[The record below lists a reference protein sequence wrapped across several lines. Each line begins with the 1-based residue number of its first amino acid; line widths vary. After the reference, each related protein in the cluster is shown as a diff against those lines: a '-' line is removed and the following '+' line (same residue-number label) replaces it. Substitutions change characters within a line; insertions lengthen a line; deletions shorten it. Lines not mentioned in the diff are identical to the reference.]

1 MTFTVKLV
9 CLIFSA
15 VVAAEGACWDNKD
28 CESCSRDSEW
38 WVSCRWCPLTN
49 GCHAYGSG
57 QFIAP
62 AVSYHFL
69 LGNVVKKLLDIR
81 SYEIYLVAKFLE
93 TFVIQYLLIYDWF
106 FFPVYNDCSSSQQ
119 ITRSRSCGN
128 VAEPTLTYSPETAE
142 KLAKWSSLSYIT
154 PGISDEANT
163 QNVVRSQIGDNYRV
177 RLSKPL
183 CHAHQPR
190 GNKSQNLGDPL
201 RPMVG
206 Q

>member
-62 AVSYHFL
+62 AVLYHFL
-69 LGNVVKKLLDIR
+69 LENVLKKLLDIC

-93 TFVIQYLLIYDWF
+93 TFVIQYLLIYD
-106 FFPVYNDCSSSQQ
+106 
-119 ITRSRSCGN
+119 
-128 VAEPTLTYSPETAE
+128 
-142 KLAKWSSLSYIT
+142 
-154 PGISDEANT
+154 
-163 QNVVRSQIGDNYRV
+163 
-177 RLSKPL
+177 
-183 CHAHQPR
+183 
-190 GNKSQNLGDPL
+190 
-201 RPMVG
+201 
-206 Q
+206 